1 MASSSSSPLRFSV
14 KRREPQLIVPSK
26 PTPHEIKQLSD
37 IDDQQGL
44 RFHLPFVMFYRSHP
58 SMKREDP
65 VKVIK
70 EALGKALVF
79 YYPFAGRI
87 IEGPRSKLIVDCT
100 GEGIL
105 FVEADADVTI
115 DQLGDSI
122 KPPCS
127 YIEEFLHDVPGS
139 SGILGCPLPLTQVF
153 IINFKLILYMVLINY
168 FN

>member
-105 FVEADADVTI
+105 FVEADAGVTI

-122 KPPCS
+122 HPPFS

-139 SGILGCPLPLTQVF
+139 SGILGCPLLLIQVF
-153 IINFKLILYMVLINY
+153 IINFKFYIW
-168 FN
+168 F